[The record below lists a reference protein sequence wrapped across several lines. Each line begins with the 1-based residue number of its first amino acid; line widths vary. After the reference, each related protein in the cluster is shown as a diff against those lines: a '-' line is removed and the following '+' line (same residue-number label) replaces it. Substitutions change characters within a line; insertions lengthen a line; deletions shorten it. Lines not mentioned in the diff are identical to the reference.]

1 MIRFRRLLAIIVVV
15 ACASAAAGQG
25 QLQGGRGGRGALPGG
40 RGGAQRPGMP
50 PRDPVDRAMPVGTG
64 TLRGRV
70 VAENGQPIRRAQVR
84 AFRTGA
90 ATATT
95 VAPGADGVR
104 QARVTPS
111 VVSATTDGDGRWQ
124 MQNLPAG
131 EFEINAT
138 KAGYVNASY
147 GQQAPQ
153 DPGKR
158 VSLAAG
164 QMLDKIDLIMPRGG
178 VVAGRIS
185 DEYGEP
191 LANAQIQ
198 VQRYQ
203 YGPGGTKQLMFAQS
217 GVQGQIMTDDLGQ
230 FRVFG
235 LMPGEYV
242 VSASIRSLTAGRPNA
257 DDGDRDGY
265 PPTFYPGT
273 PNVAEAT
280 TVTIG
285 AGEEAALQFS
295 LQPARLARISGRVL
309 DSQGRPA
316 ANAVVML
323 SSGNGATVNVNGGG
337 QVRGDG
343 TFVLNG
349 VPPGEHALVVRP
361 QPRNVGDEP
370 EFASVPLMVG
380 GDDITDI
387 AITTSRGV
395 TLRGRLVFEGAA
407 QRPTNTVRVAAQP
420 TDVQRVAFAFA
431 GNDQANGV
439 VGADGTFQV
448 RAGFGKVL
456 FRAAAQG
463 WTLKSVTLDGQD
475 VTDVPTDV
483 GGGGAL
489 RIVLTDKTQTVSG
502 TVESRNQPSR
512 GSYVVIQ
519 PEDDMVPL
527 AAQRYS
533 RIARPD
539 DNGRYTIN
547 GLPPGRYVAAA
558 VESLS
563 QGVEW
568 SPVFRQMLLGSG
580 ESFTLTEGQT
590 LALNLR
596 LRPAP

>member
-1 MIRFRRLLAIIVVV
+1 MSRFRRLLAIIVVV

-40 RGGAQRPGMP
+40 RGGAQRPGLP

-90 ATATT
+90 AAATT

-164 QMLDKIDLIMPRGG
+164 QTLDKIDLIMPRGG

-185 DEYGEP
+185 DEFGEP

-203 YGPGGTKQLMFAQS
+203 YGPGGAKQLMFAQS

-242 VSASIRSLTAGRPNA
+242 VSASIRSLTAGRANA

-323 SSGNGATVNVNGGG
+323 SSGNGATVNVNRGG

-361 QPRNVGDEP
+361 QPRNVGD
-370 EFASVPLMVG
+370 
-380 GDDITDI
+380 
-387 AITTSRGV
+387 
-395 TLRGRLVFEGAA
+395 VFEGAA

-483 GGGGAL
+483 GGRGAL

-502 TVESRNQPSR
+502 TVESRNQPAR
-512 GSYVVIQ
+512 GSYVVVQ

-533 RIARPD
+533 RIARPG

-568 SPVFRQMLLGSG
+568 SPAFRQMLLGSG